1 MPVPTRSPGQF
12 AWWLRRMIA
21 AILAAALSACAT
33 RAPDSSPAAT
43 AALRQDGLFQA
54 SPAPPASAEQVVL
67 LTEAMRRFADEQIT
81 AVRWRRDARRALM
94 DSLEA
99 RGQLRLDYDDG
110 LTRTAAEAFDSR
122 SGNCLSLVIMT
133 AAFAKYLDMPVRYQ
147 SVQVREQFTR
157 YSDLTLAS
165 GHGNVVLSRLPSSFM
180 REQMMVDELTIDF
193 VTPEALRGMNVRI
206 LSEATVLAMF
216 MNNRA
221 VETMTEGRLEAAYV
235 WAREAVR
242 LNPAYLAGINTLGV
256 IYLRAGHLRQAEAAL
271 RHVLARD
278 REDAAALG
286 NLVITLQRDQR
297 PQEAEAVAAQLAQ
310 VHPYPLST
318 FSTWAARPSTR
329 VMWTRPASSSAASCA
344 ANPTSM
350 RSISGPP
357 WSTPRWVTNKGPSR
371 ICAAPSST
379 AAHRSSRHAT
389 APSSRPCA
397 RPPGA
402 RGRWKKPQAWAVR
415 VDAVAQS
422 TLARVGAPVQLQAG
436 CRR

>member
-12 AWWLRRMIA
+12 ACWLPRMIA

-33 RAPDSSPAAT
+33 RAPDSSPVAT
-43 AALRQDGLFQA
+43 AGLLQDGLFQA
-54 SPAPPASAEQVVL
+54 SPAPPASAEQVFS
-67 LTEAMRRFADEQIT
+67 LTEPMRRFADEQIT

-157 YSDLTLAS
+157 HSDLTLDS
-165 GHGNVVLSRLPSSFM
+165 GHVNVVLSRLPSSFM
-180 REQMMVDELTIDF
+180 REQLMVDELTIDF

-221 VETMTEGRLEAAYV
+221 VETMTEGRLDAAYV

-310 VHPYPLST
+310 VQPYPPFHFLDLGRQA
-318 FSTWAARPSTR
+318 FDKGDVDEARELIGRELRRQPYQHEVHFWAA
-329 VMWTRPASSSAASCA
+329 V
-344 ANPTSM
+344 
-350 RSISGPP
+350 
-357 WSTPRWVTNKGPSR
+357 
-371 ICAAPSST
+371 
-379 AAHRSSRHAT
+379 
-389 APSSRPCA
+389 
-397 RPPGA
+397 
-402 RGRWKKPQAWAVR
+402 
-415 VDAVAQS
+415 VDAALGRQQGAES
-422 TLARVGAPVQLQAG
+422 HLRRAIEHSGTSQQQARYSAKLSALREAAG
-436 CRR
+436 R